1 MNPIVWRGFYRSL
14 TRHKM
19 FASLNIGGLAVG
31 IAVFVVL
38 GLYVRFETSYERWL
52 PHHDEIYVIETVLK
66 DDPDYGAGL
75 ATPVALWSAISRDL
89 PAIVGTR
96 LDTPTATVI
105 RDGIGISENLAR
117 VDPKFFS
124 VMELPAVQGD
134 LRTAL
139 ASPSDIVIT
148 QRAAGKYFGAA
159 SPVGKAMTLAFGGV
173 EHLYRVTAVIADLP
187 TNTDFDFDL
196 IVPMTVTNDPAD
208 LAYAADHNWNYGS
221 LRTFVRLLDADA
233 ARRFSG
239 DLTGVAARHAESETP
254 GGEGAAIAL
263 KLQRLTA
270 IHFEAPGSELT
281 VTTLGIV
288 GLLTLLIAIVNY
300 VNLATARAGLRAREV
315 AMRKVLGAD
324 RATLARHYVGEA
336 IATTAIAAFI
346 GLMLAE
352 CSVPLVNA
360 AAGLTLH
367 IDYVGRN
374 GVLLPI
380 VALVIVIGIV
390 AGIYPA
396 LVLSRFPA
404 AAVLA
409 SARAPGGGRTG
420 TRIREALVILQFT
433 IAIAFVIGTLVLVA
447 QTRHVRSADPGYDRQ
462 GILIVPSL
470 ASGSLD
476 TTQRATLLH
485 RFAAAPGVSAV
496 TVGNAVPGGGLWVT
510 AANFKIP
517 GVSGP
522 GPQLQSFQTTAGYFT
537 LLDAKLVAGRLF
549 DAARSGDAK
558 VTSATDAITP
568 DGPMPVN
575 VVLNRSAVA
584 ALRFAT
590 PQVAIGKTFGGD
602 TPKTIIGVVEDM
614 RFGSA
619 RSAVPPTLYEFQRR
633 DPDMGF
639 AMLRFTG
646 DPQAT
651 IDRVRRIWRETAPQ
665 VPFNAG
671 TAVQAL
677 DRFYA
682 RDDRAA
688 RLFTIGAVLAVA
700 IGCVGLWGLASFNT
714 ARRVKEIGIRKTLG
728 ASSGDIVRLLVGQ
741 FLKPVLIAN
750 LFARPLAYFAVRTW
764 LAGFDDRIPLSP
776 LFFIGATGVALLIA
790 VGTVIT
796 QSLRASR
803 AAPAWALRHE

>member
-1 MNPIVWRGFYRSL
+1 MNPIVWLGFYRSL

-38 GLYVRFETSYERWL
+38 GLYVRFETGYERWL
-52 PHHDEIYVIETVLK
+52 PHHDQIYAIETVLK

-75 ATPVALWSAISRDL
+75 TTPVALWSAISRDL

-105 RDGIGISENLAR
+105 QGGIGVSEKLAR
-117 VDPKFFS
+117 VDPNFFS

-134 LRTAL
+134 LHTAL
-139 ASPSDIVIT
+139 TSPSDIVIT
-148 QRAAGKYFGAA
+148 QRTAGKYFGTAP
-159 SPVGKAMTLAFGGV
+159 PVGKAMTLAFGGV

-187 TNTDFDFDL
+187 SNTDFDFDL
-196 IVPMTVTNDPAD
+196 IVPMTVTNDPANP
-208 LAYAADHNWNYGS
+208 AYAADHNWNYGS
-221 LRTFVRLLDADA
+221 LRTFVRLPDADA
-233 ARRFSG
+233 AQRFSG
-239 DLTGVAARHAESETP
+239 DLTGVVARHAESETP
-254 GGEGAAIAL
+254 GGDGAAIDL

-270 IHFEAPGSELT
+270 MHFEAPGSELT

-336 IATTAIAAFI
+336 IATTGIAAFI

-352 CSVPLVNA
+352 CSVPLINA

-367 IDYVGRN
+367 IHYVGGN

-380 VALVIVIGIV
+380 VVLVIVIGTV

-409 SARAPGGGRTG
+409 SARSPGGGRTG
-420 TRIREALVILQFT
+420 TRVREALVILQFT

-476 TTQRATLLH
+476 TAQRATLLH
-485 RFAAAPGVSAV
+485 RFASVPGVSAV
-496 TVGNAVPGGGLWVT
+496 TVGNAVPGGGLMVT
-510 AANFKIP
+510 AANFKVP
-517 GVSGP
+517 GISGP

-537 LLDAKLVAGRLF
+537 LLDAKLVAGRVF
-549 DAARSGDAK
+549 DAARSGDVKA
-558 VTSATDAITP
+558 TTATDATTR

-584 ALRFAT
+584 ALRYAS
-590 PQVAIGKTFGGD
+590 PQAAVGKTFGGD
-602 TPKTIIGVVEDM
+602 TPKTVIGVVEDM

-619 RSAVPPTLYEFQRR
+619 RSAVPPTLYEFQRS

-651 IDRVRRIWRETAPQ
+651 TDVVRRIWRETAPQ
-665 VPFNAG
+665 VPFNAR

-728 ASSGDIVRLLVGQ
+728 ASSTDIVRLLVGQ
-741 FLKPVLIAN
+741 FLRPVLVAN
-750 LFARPLAYFAVRTW
+750 LFAWPLAFFAMRTW
-764 LAGFDDRIPLSP
+764 LAGFDDRIALSP
-776 LFFIGATGVALLIA
+776 LYFGAASLLAVTIA
-790 VGTVIT
+790 VLTVLT

-803 AAPAWALRHE
+803 AAPAWALRHD